1 MVKSPFFAGND
12 WQVPLPS
19 LSGTAR
25 QLAAAASATKGDWEV
40 MNFWRISPYIR
51 EIFTY
56 NKYTYQI
63 LPFLEDHPSMKKRGS
78 PGKRK

>member
-1 MVKSPFFAGND
+1 MENDPFVDDFPIKTSIYKGFSMAMLNNQMV
-12 WQVPLPS
+12 
-19 LSGTAR
+19 
-25 QLAAAASATKGDWEV
+25 
-40 MNFWRISPYIR
+40 R

-63 LPFLEDHPSMKKRGS
+63 LPFMEDHPSMKKMGS